1 MKKNEEYKQSL
12 NKKKPKKEVKINIPK
27 TNTIKKDYKQSL
39 SIDNRKKKNK
49 ICLFSDVKRKN
60 SKLILKNIELNS
72 DKTRN
77 KENKFFSEK
86 NNITLTLKYND
97 KTKEKDLENNILRK
111 SQVLPTIEK
120 INYKLNKTIITDIK
134 RKSISIIPLVL
145 PNITPSSRIINK
157 YKIGKF

>member
-1 MKKNEEYKQSL
+1 MIIE
-12 NKKKPKKEVKINIPK
+12 
-27 TNTIKKDYKQSL
+27 
-39 SIDNRKKKNK
+39 KKNK
-49 ICLFSDVKRKN
+49 ISLFSDVKRKN

-86 NNITLTLKYND
+86 NNITLSLKYND
-97 KTKEKDLENNILRK
+97 KKKEKDLENNILRK
-111 SQVLPTIEK
+111 SQILPTIEK
-120 INYKLNKTIITDIK
+120 INYKLNKTIITDVK

>member
-1 MKKNEEYKQSL
+1 M
-12 NKKKPKKEVKINIPK
+12 
-27 TNTIKKDYKQSL
+27 
-39 SIDNRKKKNK
+39 
-49 ICLFSDVKRKN
+49 KRKN

-86 NNITLTLKYND
+86 KNTLSLKYND

-120 INYKLNKTIITDIK
+120 INYKLNKTIITDVK

-145 PNITPSSRIINK
+145 PNITPSSRIVNK